1 MPVRGFIAW
10 IFGNG
15 KTLCEADTLSGGSL
29 HERSWEK
36 EAFTSCL
43 LVLILTGKFIYPDA
57 EASPSL
63 ELEPSSLGF
72 QCGLKNQ
79 QPSRISLGLQRQ
91 IGIGE
96 TSCLVK

>member
-63 ELEPSSLGF
+63 ETGEVLWHHYNLF
-72 QCGLKNQ
+72 Q
-79 QPSRISLGLQRQ
+79 
-91 IGIGE
+91 GIIKE
-96 TSCLVK
+96 S